1 VTSAVEGP
9 LVGAPPKG
17 SRSSDFAL
25 SVFPQG
31 HDPASLRESLLSL
44 LSTPDGPYSSPGLQL
59 LDREGGVGWHLL
71 ARLLAPRPAERI
83 SAADAL
89 RHPFLCGPKWRG
101 EASLSMA
108 AWMLGSM
115 AVRITEEYVYNGS
128 QKEKMR
134 QLTAVLERLQQPDRR
149 QVRALPS
156 AASLGDVGTEHV
168 RDIHWN

>member
-1 VTSAVEGP
+1 
-9 LVGAPPKG
+9 
-17 SRSSDFAL
+17 
-25 SVFPQG
+25 
-31 HDPASLRESLLSL
+31 
-44 LSTPDGPYSSPGLQL
+44 
-59 LDREGGVGWHLL
+59 VGWHLL

-134 QLTAVLERLQQPDRR
+134 QLTDVLERLQQPDRR
-149 QVRALPS
+149 QVRALRA
-156 AASLGDVGTEHV
+156 AASLDLWNTSGTP
-168 RDIHWN
+168 IGKYQLGCQLKKQMLPWTYLS